1 MRRAAAARRRLL
13 FWQNLVGQLP
23 PPLLTPLT
31 VVFNYRNKS
40 NIKLLTETASAR
52 SLQTY
57 CNNVKGFV
65 NILWYVALMFCDKNK
80 RIFLSVAIANSKQNE
95 TTAVL
100 IFEILII
107 KRKSIRFCKS
117 FWPLTYWIPWFSIKS
132 GTMCLENSSN
142 YIVACQ
148 SRKQCRRLALKI
160 NIITKWIFIKIE
172 FQDFVQV
179 CKWE

>member
-1 MRRAAAARRRLL
+1 M
-13 FWQNLVGQLP
+13 
-23 PPLLTPLT
+23 
-31 VVFNYRNKS
+31 
-40 NIKLLTETASAR
+40 ETIPA
-52 SLQTY
+52 LCILTY
-57 CNNVKGFV
+57 CNNMEGFV
-65 NILWYVALMFCDKNK
+65 NRLCYVALMFCDKNK
-80 RIFLSVAIANSKQNE
+80 RVFLSVANSKQNE
-95 TTAVL
+95 TTAVS

-148 SRKQCRRLALKI
+148 SRKQCRRLTLKI
-160 NIITKWIFIKIE
+160 NIMKWIFIKIE

-179 CKWE
+179 CK

>member
-1 MRRAAAARRRLL
+1 M
-13 FWQNLVGQLP
+13 
-23 PPLLTPLT
+23 
-31 VVFNYRNKS
+31 
-40 NIKLLTETASAR
+40 
-52 SLQTY
+52 
-57 CNNVKGFV
+57 KGFV
-65 NILWYVALMFCDKNK
+65 NRLWYVALMFCDKNK
-80 RIFLSVAIANSKQNE
+80 RIFLSVAIANRKQNE

-160 NIITKWIFIKIE
+160 NIITHIIMKWILIH
-172 FQDFVQV
+172 QDWVSRFCSSLQV
-179 CKWE
+179 RVTK